1 MKKSGD
7 ENDLYLQSDTLLW
20 ANIFELFCNAFLKMD
35 NLDHFYLLQGLTWI
49 ATPKKTEIKLDS
61 NMFFMIELGNRK
73 CDIPFYS

>member
-1 MKKSGD
+1 
-7 ENDLYLQSDTLLW
+7 
-20 ANIFELFCNAFLKMD
+20 MD
-35 NLDHFYLLQGLTWI
+35 NLDHFCLLQGLTWI